1 MPTANSIPKRKKRTL
16 QAAKSPLPAPSSAL
30 YALGLEGSAN
40 KLGVG
45 VVCHLPNGSV
55 EILSNVRHT
64 YVTPPGQGFQPGDT
78 AKHHK
83 QWLVRVVEQ
92 AVKRSGKKLEE
103 MQCICFTKGESVS
116 SGCRW
121 KTLEVP
127 FDR

>member
-1 MPTANSIPKRKKRTL
+1 MTCTTQVSNKRRKTKTPL
-16 QAAKSPLPAPSSAL
+16 ASPLPQPSKAL

-45 VVCHLPNGSV
+45 VVCHLQDGSV
-55 EILSNVRHT
+55 KILSNVRHT

-92 AVKRSGKKLEE
+92 AVKRSGKKLQE
-103 MQCICFTKGESVS
+103 MECICFTKG
-116 SGCRW
+116 
-121 KTLEVP
+121 
-127 FDR
+127 